1 MPMKRGHVSAPQNTF
16 IDTIIRKF
24 DSQNRRFLISNAQL
38 VNKPIIYCNDAFCD
52 LIGHSRADIIQ
63 KPCTCEFL
71 HGAETSEKAAK
82 QIRHALQG
90 SDEKEVDIILYK
102 SNDMKF
108 RCSVLIAPVKNESC
122 DIILYILEFTESNDH
137 NRQRRIPKI
146 REYSITHA
154 GIRKRSWLHMLNPL
168 VRHKSKRSNDTTTG
182 GTSEFESPMSTDIA
196 GYIGL
201 NHKNIVTIPLDEA
214 ISLSTIKNAPLEYKT
229 SRQSSTSSNNLLKPD
244 NNLWNTSIGNVEL
257 MKSKSQSLSNIAET
271 VLKKETK
278 ESKNTKRSFI
288 PNRIAQILSL
298 GEDIVP
304 DFRSPDSRR
313 IPRTIILHYSP
324 FKAGWDW
331 LILLLVIY
339 TAIVTPYTA
348 AFLMHEDGPNKQRS
362 RSSRALNVIELIVDV
377 MFIIDLLVN
386 LRTTYVKHN
395 EELVT
400 RASKIAK
407 HYLKGWFLID
417 VTAAIPFDILFSLLQ
432 TNGGGESTT
441 LMGLLK
447 TARLLRLVR
456 IARKLDRYSEY
467 GVGVLILLTAT
478 FALIAHWLACIWYAI
493 GRLERSN
500 QGNERLI
507 GWLAELA
514 NHTHQ
519 YYNDSDP
526 TSGPTKTSKY
536 ITALYFTFS
545 SLTSVGFGNLIVL
558 GSRITWLDE
567 LARISGQPYN
577 CSSILNYNRTNL
589 TIEICHGGP
598 SLRSQYVTALY
609 FTFSSLTT
617 VGFGNVS
624 PNTDSEKIFSHA
636 IVVALSLMYA
646 SIFGNVSAIIQ
657 RLYSGTARYQ
667 IQMLRVKEFIRF
679 HQIPNPLRQRLEDY
693 FNHAWNYTNGI
704 DMNMVLKGFPECL
717 QADICLHLNSQLL
730 KNCPA
735 FKDASEGCLRTFSMK
750 FKTTHAPPGD
760 IITHRGDILT
770 SLYFISRGSIEILQ
784 DDNVIAIL
792 SKDDILGENPVLY
805 SEPGKSAYNVRALT
819 YCDLHKILRDD
830 LLEVI
835 DMYPEFAQ
843 SFCQNLKITLTLR
856 DEDLVAKSNECRSK
870 YLPNQKKYRGGSNR
884 TDDDNISL
892 IGPQFD
898 EYPSGAGFLILKNIE
913 PMNILNKNSRLIR
926 NEFFI
931 FKNVFESNQN
941 MQTEVENFNY
951 IRDGES

>member
-52 LIGHSRADIIQ
+52 LTGYSRADIIQ
-63 KPCTCEFL
+63 KACTCEFL
-71 HGAETSEKAAK
+71 YGAETSEKAAK

-102 SNDMKF
+102 N
-108 RCSVLIAPVKNESC
+108 N
-122 DIILYILEFTESNDH
+122 
-137 NRQRRIPKI
+137 
-146 REYSITHA
+146 
-154 GIRKRSWLHMLNPL
+154 GIHKRSWLHMLNPL
-168 VRHKSKRSNDTTTG
+168 ARHKSNQSNDTTTG
-182 GTSEFESPMSTDIA
+182 GTSEFEGPTATDRA
-196 GYIGL
+196 DYIGL
-201 NHKNIVTIPLDEA
+201 NHKNTTTISLDETILPTPKNLPLD
-214 ISLSTIKNAPLEYKT
+214 YKS
-229 SRQSSTSSNNLLKPD
+229 SRKSSTSSNNLLKPD
-244 NNLWNTSIGNVEL
+244 NSLWNTDINDIEL

-271 VLKKETK
+271 VLKKEKK
-278 ESKNTKRSFI
+278 ESKNIKRSFI

-304 DFRSPDSRR
+304 DFRSPDTRR

-324 FKAGWDW
+324 FKASWDW

-500 QGNERLI
+500 QGRILRKKAYVTYFILGNERLI

-545 SLTSVGFGNLIVL
+545 SLTSVGFGN
-558 GSRITWLDE
+558 
-567 LARISGQPYN
+567 
-577 CSSILNYNRTNL
+577 
-589 TIEICHGGP
+589 
-598 SLRSQYVTALY
+598 
-609 FTFSSLTT
+609 
-617 VGFGNVS
+617 VS
-624 PNTDSEKIFSHA
+624 PNTNSEKGFS
-636 IVVALSLMYA
+636 IIIMLVGSLMYA

-770 SLYFISRGSIEILQ
+770 SLYFISRGSIEILK
-784 DDNVIAIL
+784 DDKVVAIL

-805 SEPGKSAYNVRALT
+805 SEPGKSAFNVRALT

-870 YLPNQKKYRGGSNR
+870 YLPSQQQYRGS
-884 TDDDNISL
+884 
-892 IGPQFD
+892 
-898 EYPSGAGFLILKNIE
+898 
-913 PMNILNKNSRLIR
+913 
-926 NEFFI
+926 
-931 FKNVFESNQN
+931 
-941 MQTEVENFNY
+941 
-951 IRDGES
+951 

>member
-38 VNKPIIYCNDAFCD
+38 VNKPIIYCNDAFCE
-52 LIGHSRADIIQ
+52 LIGYSRADVIQ
-63 KPCTCEFL
+63 KACTCEFL
-71 HGAETSEKAAK
+71 YGAETSEKAAK

-102 SNDMKF
+102 NDGMKF

-122 DIILYILEFTESNDH
+122 DIILYILEFTESNDR
-137 NRQRRIPKI
+137 NRQRRMPKI
-146 REYSITHA
+146 REYSITHT
-154 GIRKRSWLHMLNPL
+154 GIHKRSWFHMLNPL
-168 VRHKSKRSNDTTTG
+168 ARHKSNRSNDTTG
-182 GTSEFESPMSTDIA
+182 GASDFEGSVSADTA

-201 NHKNIVTIPLDEA
+201 NHKNTTTIALDETILSTTKNLPLD
-214 ISLSTIKNAPLEYKT
+214 YKS
-229 SRQSSTSSNNLLKPD
+229 SRKSSTSSNNLLKPD
-244 NNLWNTSIGNVEL
+244 NNLWNTNINDVEL
-257 MKSKSQSLSNIAET
+257 VKSKSQSLSNIAET
-271 VLKKETK
+271 VLKKEK
-278 ESKNTKRSFI
+278 QEAKNTKCSFI

-304 DFRSPDSRR
+304 DFHSPDSRR

-500 QGNERLI
+500 QGM
-507 GWLAELA
+507 
-514 NHTHQ
+514 
-519 YYNDSDP
+519 
-526 TSGPTKTSKY
+526 Y
-536 ITALYFTFS
+536 I
-545 SLTSVGFGNLIVL
+545 
-558 GSRITWLDE
+558 
-567 LARISGQPYN
+567 
-577 CSSILNYNRTNL
+577 
-589 TIEICHGGP
+589 
-598 SLRSQYVTALY
+598 
-609 FTFSSLTT
+609 
-617 VGFGNVS
+617 
-624 PNTDSEKIFSHA
+624 
-636 IVVALSLMYA
+636 
-646 SIFGNVSAIIQ
+646 
-657 RLYSGTARYQ
+657 
-667 IQMLRVKEFIRF
+667 
-679 HQIPNPLRQRLEDY
+679 
-693 FNHAWNYTNGI
+693 
-704 DMNMVLKGFPECL
+704 
-717 QADICLHLNSQLL
+717 
-730 KNCPA
+730 
-735 FKDASEGCLRTFSMK
+735 
-750 FKTTHAPPGD
+750 
-760 IITHRGDILT
+760 
-770 SLYFISRGSIEILQ
+770 
-784 DDNVIAIL
+784 
-792 SKDDILGENPVLY
+792 
-805 SEPGKSAYNVRALT
+805 
-819 YCDLHKILRDD
+819 
-830 LLEVI
+830 
-835 DMYPEFAQ
+835 
-843 SFCQNLKITLTLR
+843 
-856 DEDLVAKSNECRSK
+856 
-870 YLPNQKKYRGGSNR
+870 
-884 TDDDNISL
+884 
-892 IGPQFD
+892 
-898 EYPSGAGFLILKNIE
+898 
-913 PMNILNKNSRLIR
+913 
-926 NEFFI
+926 
-931 FKNVFESNQN
+931 
-941 MQTEVENFNY
+941 
-951 IRDGES
+951 

>member
-1 MPMKRGHVSAPQNTF
+1 MIF
-16 IDTIIRKF
+16 
-24 DSQNRRFLISNAQL
+24 
-38 VNKPIIYCNDAFCD
+38 
-52 LIGHSRADIIQ
+52 
-63 KPCTCEFL
+63 
-71 HGAETSEKAAK
+71 
-82 QIRHALQG
+82 
-90 SDEKEVDIILYK
+90 
-102 SNDMKF
+102 
-108 RCSVLIAPVKNESC
+108 VL
-122 DIILYILEFTESNDH
+122 
-137 NRQRRIPKI
+137 
-146 REYSITHA
+146 
-154 GIRKRSWLHMLNPL
+154 GIHKRSWLHMLNPL
-168 VRHKSKRSNDTTTG
+168 ARHKSNQSNDTTTG
-182 GTSEFESPMSTDIA
+182 GTSEFEGPTATDRA
-196 GYIGL
+196 DYIGL
-201 NHKNIVTIPLDEA
+201 NHKNTTTISLDETILPTPKNLPLD
-214 ISLSTIKNAPLEYKT
+214 YKS
-229 SRQSSTSSNNLLKPD
+229 SRKSSTSSNNLLKPD
-244 NNLWNTSIGNVEL
+244 NSLWNTDINDIEL

-271 VLKKETK
+271 VLKKEKK
-278 ESKNTKRSFI
+278 ESKNIKRSFI

-304 DFRSPDSRR
+304 DFRSPDTRR

-324 FKAGWDW
+324 FKASWDW

-500 QGNERLI
+500 QGRILRKKAYVTYFILGNERLI

-545 SLTSVGFGNLIVL
+545 SLTSVGFGN
-558 GSRITWLDE
+558 
-567 LARISGQPYN
+567 
-577 CSSILNYNRTNL
+577 
-589 TIEICHGGP
+589 
-598 SLRSQYVTALY
+598 
-609 FTFSSLTT
+609 
-617 VGFGNVS
+617 VS
-624 PNTDSEKIFSHA
+624 PNTNSEKGFS
-636 IVVALSLMYA
+636 IIIMLVGSLMYA

-770 SLYFISRGSIEILQ
+770 SLYFISRGSIEILK
-784 DDNVIAIL
+784 DDKVVAIL

-805 SEPGKSAYNVRALT
+805 SEPGKSAFNVRALT

-870 YLPNQKKYRGGSNR
+870 YLPSQQQYRGS
-884 TDDDNISL
+884 
-892 IGPQFD
+892 
-898 EYPSGAGFLILKNIE
+898 
-913 PMNILNKNSRLIR
+913 
-926 NEFFI
+926 
-931 FKNVFESNQN
+931 
-941 MQTEVENFNY
+941 
-951 IRDGES
+951 

>member
-38 VNKPIIYCNDAFCD
+38 VNKPIIYCNDAFCE
-52 LIGHSRADIIQ
+52 LIGYSRADVIQ
-63 KPCTCEFL
+63 KACTCEFL
-71 HGAETSEKAAK
+71 YGAETSEKAAK

-102 SNDMKF
+102 NDGMKF

-122 DIILYILEFTESNDH
+122 DIILYILEFTESNDR
-137 NRQRRIPKI
+137 NRQRRMPKI
-146 REYSITHA
+146 REYSITHT
-154 GIRKRSWLHMLNPL
+154 GIHKRSWFHMLNPL
-168 VRHKSKRSNDTTTG
+168 ARHKSNRSNDTTG
-182 GTSEFESPMSTDIA
+182 GASDFEGSVSADTA

-201 NHKNIVTIPLDEA
+201 NHKNTTTIALDETILSTTKNLPLD
-214 ISLSTIKNAPLEYKT
+214 YKS
-229 SRQSSTSSNNLLKPD
+229 SRKSSTSSNNLLKPD
-244 NNLWNTSIGNVEL
+244 NTLWNTNINDVEL
-257 MKSKSQSLSNIAET
+257 VKSKSQSLSNIAET
-271 VLKKETK
+271 VLKKEK
-278 ESKNTKRSFI
+278 QEAKNTKCSFI

-304 DFRSPDSRR
+304 DFHSPDSRR

-545 SLTSVGFGNLIVL
+545 SLTSVGFGNVSPNTNSEKGFSIIIMLLIVL

-567 LARISGQPYN
+567 LARISNQPYN
-577 CSSILNYNRTNL
+577 CSSVLIYNRTNL
-589 TIEICHGGP
+589 SKEICHGGP
-598 SLRSQYVTALY
+598 NLRSQYITALY

-624 PNTDSEKIFSHA
+624 PNTDSEKIFS
-636 IVVALSLMYA
+636 ICIMLIGSLMYA

-770 SLYFISRGSIEILQ
+770 SLYFISRGSIEILK
-784 DDNVIAIL
+784 DDNVVAIL

-805 SEPGKSAYNVRALT
+805 SEPGKSAFNVRALT

-870 YLPNQKKYRGGSNR
+870 YLPSQQQYRGSSNR
-884 TDDDNISL
+884 TDDDNASL
-892 IGPQFD
+892 MGPQFD
-898 EYPSGAGFLILKNIE
+898 EYPSGAGKKAFIVFSFRKFLK
-913 PMNILNKNSRLIR
+913 
-926 NEFFI
+926 
-931 FKNVFESNQN
+931 V
-941 MQTEVENFNY
+941 
-951 IRDGES
+951 